1 MVTMPPSNWQD
12 HYPISLACSEA
23 AAATYRITI
32 RHARRMTLGR
42 KISLSLDRAY
52 MNQHRTAHTLCF
64 RKHFS
69 DFFYVGAIHR
79 A

>member
-1 MVTMPPSNWQD
+1 MRFFLMIQRNTGVNVKRSRSM
-12 HYPISLACSEA
+12 E
-23 AAATYRITI
+23 
-32 RHARRMTLGR
+32 ARRMTLGR

-52 MNQHRTAHTLCF
+52 MNQHRTAHTLCL

-79 A
+79 S

>member
-1 MVTMPPSNWQD
+1 MRFFLMIQRNTGVNVKRSRSM
-12 HYPISLACSEA
+12 E
-23 AAATYRITI
+23 
-32 RHARRMTLGR
+32 ARRMTLGR